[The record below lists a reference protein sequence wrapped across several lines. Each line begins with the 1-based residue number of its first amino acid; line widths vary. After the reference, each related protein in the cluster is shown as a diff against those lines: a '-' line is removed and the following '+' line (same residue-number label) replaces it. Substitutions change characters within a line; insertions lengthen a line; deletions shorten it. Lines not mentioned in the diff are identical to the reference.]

1 MTNEHALAIAK
12 SELAYYK
19 QVKKDGIT
27 IRDWLEF
34 WEIVVDALESNCCE
48 ECSNWIG
55 NLTRF
60 IAEQTKNKGEL

>member
-12 SELAYYK
+12 SELAYYR

-34 WEIVVDALESNCCE
+34 WEIVVAALDKMRGDN
-48 ECSNWIG
+48 ND
-55 NLTRF
+55 
-60 IAEQTKNKGEL
+60 